1 MTTNPYVRR
10 FLLFFICLIQVTV
23 HVRTVSAQTLSLSD
37 PETWL
42 GHQGTVTSLAFAP
55 DGRSFVSGGM
65 DNVVKQWNWEQRSE
79 QGVLRGHI
87 GPVWTV
93 AYTPDGASILSGSED
108 KTIRIW
114 DAVTFGMTSTV
125 PMRAPVLSAAVSPDR
140 LWLVGASSDKQATL
154 WNYRLPGYATPLP
167 EPTDLMAHIRFI
179 PEDNLLAVPTASQ
192 KVLLWDPALKETVG
206 ELSGASS
213 PIAVSADGRWLAS
226 GSGKDD
232 TVLLWDLQ
240 QRSMVATF
248 KGHLGL
254 VASLQFSSDGRWL
267 VSGSWDHTIRIWDI
281 ERRRMALV
289 RDEERPVWAVA
300 FSPDGKNVVAGEED
314 GILRRWRLQTATPPV
329 ASRGGTGGTARPAP
343 VTSARGVD
351 QAPITSMRR
360 PEALGVIFGVEDY
373 RYAPSVTFA
382 RNDATVMRDY
392 FIKTLGLNEAN
403 VYVRMDRDATQG
415 EFRKVFDP
423 AQGWLAK
430 RITPGVS
437 EVFVYYVGHGAPD
450 ISTGD
455 AFLMPADGDPNYP
468 ATSYRIAEL
477 YRSLEQ
483 LPAKRVTIVLDACFS
498 GRAGRG
504 RQVEPL
510 MAGTRGIGVEP
521 RLARPGE
528 NTVVLTASGGNQ
540 VSSGYPEKSHGLF
553 TYFLLKGLQ
562 GEADANGDRRVTMQE
577 LFLYVRQHVS
587 NEAGRLDREQTP
599 ELQGL
604 CLDEPLVIY

>member
-1 MTTNPYVRR
+1 MSHCKSIRT
-10 FLLFFICLIQVTV
+10 LGLFVTCFALV
-23 HVRTVSAQTLSLSD
+23 TLSISRAPAQTLSFSD

-65 DNVVKQWNWEQRSE
+65 DNVVKQWNWTQRTE
-79 QGVLRGHI
+79 QGVLRGHT

-93 AYTPDGASILSGSED
+93 DYTPDGASIVSGGED
-108 KTIRIW
+108 NTIRIW
-114 DAVTFGMTSTV
+114 DAVTHAMTATV
-125 PMRAPVLSAAVSPDR
+125 SMKAPVLSVEVSPDR
-140 LWLVGASSDKQATL
+140 LWLVGASGDKQAST
-154 WNYRLPGYATPLP
+154 WNYRLPGNAALLP
-167 EPTDLMAHIRFI
+167 EQTDLMPQIRFI
-179 PEDNLLAVPTASQ
+179 PEANLLAVPTGSH
-192 KVLLWDPALKETVG
+192 KILLWDPALKESMG
-206 ELSGASS
+206 ELTGASS
-213 PIAVSADGRWLAS
+213 PLPVSEDGHWLAS
-226 GSGKDD
+226 GNGRDD
-232 TVLLWDLQ
+232 SVLLWDLQ
-240 QRSMVATF
+240 QRTVVATF

-281 ERRRMALV
+281 ERRRMASM

-300 FSPDGKNVVAGEED
+300 FSPDGLNVVAGEED
-314 GILRRWRLQTATPPV
+314 GILRRWRLRPTTAPPLATKDGAGSEKVRQT
-329 ASRGGTGGTARPAP
+329 P
-343 VTSARGVD
+343 VTASSSVD
-351 QAPITSMRR
+351 QAPVTGMRR
-360 PEALGVIFGVEDY
+360 PDALGVIFGIEDY
-373 RYAPSVTFA
+373 RYAPAVTFA

-392 FIKTLGLNEAN
+392 FIHTLGLNEAN
-403 VYVRMDRDATQG
+403 VYMRLDRDATQG

-423 AQGWLAK
+423 TQGWLAR
-430 RITPGVS
+430 RIVSGVS

-450 ISTGD
+450 VSTGD

-504 RQVEPL
+504 KQVEPL

-521 RLARPGE
+521 RFVRPGE
-528 NTVVLTASGGNQ
+528 NTVVLTASAGNQ
-540 VSSGYPEKSHGLF
+540 VSSGYPEKTHGLF

-562 GEADANGDRRVTMQE
+562 GEADANHDRR
-577 LFLYVRQHVS
+577 
-587 NEAGRLDREQTP
+587 G
-599 ELQGL
+599 
-604 CLDEPLVIY
+604 